1 MRKLLLALL
10 IAVEPAGCYELA
22 HADTVTIGYFDPAA
36 VDANLGIKVLATTT
50 APVTTMSPIILQT
63 GLPIFLGGNPA
74 NPSTQFGFDAIGA
87 TVIPPGGNVISGGI
101 PGAVLPTFEFF
112 FNDGFVPPSGG
123 SIYLY
128 ATWQGTLDAHGVP
141 SITLPTQWGTDEM
154 PKNAQ
159 GLTVTTQVLV
169 CNTPNPFCG
178 PFVGGISSFAG
189 QDQFANQLRVGN
201 ITLSAV
207 LPGVG
212 IESPN
217 TAFKIT
223 EVFAFTGAPGP
234 FGCPT
239 CPPQGDVGAFIMT
252 TPVPVPAPIVGT
264 GPAAGL
270 VGAFMLW
277 LARRRRNRCKTRAT

>member
-1 MRKLLLALL
+1 MRPARRSGTRSSRRTSRLSIKRIGKCWCVSGSDLTTASRSTKDSQRNQRRGDNHGVLTMRKLLLALL

-22 HADTVTIGYFDPAA
+22 PADTVTIGYFDPAA

-50 APVTTMSPIILQT
+50 APVTTMSPIILNT

-178 PFVGGISSFAG
+178 PFVGGIAPLGFGG
-189 QDQFANQLRVGN
+189 QDQFADTLRVDN
-201 ITLSAV
+201 VTLSPS

-212 IESPN
+212 IES
-217 TAFKIT
+217 
-223 EVFAFTGAPGP
+223 
-234 FGCPT
+234 
-239 CPPQGDVGAFIMT
+239 
-252 TPVPVPAPIVGT
+252 
-264 GPAAGL
+264 
-270 VGAFMLW
+270 
-277 LARRRRNRCKTRAT
+277 

>member
-1 MRKLLLALL
+1 MRKYWRW
-10 IAVEPAGCYELA
+10 IATIAIASSEPACGVDFA
-22 HADTVTIGYFDPAA
+22 AADTVTIGYFDPAA

-50 APVTTMSPIILQT
+50 APVTTMSPIILNT

-87 TVIPPGGNVISGGI
+87 TVIPPGGNIISGGI

-112 FNDGFVPPSGG
+112 WNDGFVPPAGG
-123 SIYLY
+123 TIYLY
-128 ATWQGTLDAHGVP
+128 ATWQGTLDAHGFP
-141 SITLPTQWGTDEM
+141 TITMPTQWGTDEM

-159 GLTVTTQVLV
+159 GITVTTQVLA
-169 CNTPNPFCG
+169 CQTSNPFCG
-178 PFVGGISSFAG
+178 PFVGGIAPGGFAG
-189 QDQFANQLRVGN
+189 QDQFTDQLRVDN

-212 IESPN
+212 NESPL

-252 TPVPVPAPIVGT
+252 TPVPVPG
-264 GPAAGL
+264 
-270 VGAFMLW
+270 
-277 LARRRRNRCKTRAT
+277 